1 MKVDDEGRCTEKLR
15 NVQHNDEVV
24 PVVGF
29 PLCCNP
35 GLLEVKKKH
44 TEKKGRGKTRKESI
58 LGLISGEVLQNI
70 VSHFEV

>member
-35 GLLEVKKKH
+35 GLLEVKKK
-44 TEKKGRGKTRKESI
+44 TQKKREEVRQEKSQY
-58 LGLISGEVLQNI
+58 SG
-70 VSHFEV
+70 